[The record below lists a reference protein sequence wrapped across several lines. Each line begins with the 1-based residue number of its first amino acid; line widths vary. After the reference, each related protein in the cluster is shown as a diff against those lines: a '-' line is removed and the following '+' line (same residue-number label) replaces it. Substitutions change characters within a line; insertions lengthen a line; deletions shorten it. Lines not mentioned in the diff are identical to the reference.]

1 MSAPAPPPPVS
12 PPSPVEPTSY
22 SRADT
27 SLTANSMSAR
37 QERVGSSK
45 DTREQKGRGARGG
58 VFITW
63 RTPVL
68 VAAGIVPVVGLSAAG
83 VNPWA
88 TAAVWL
94 ALCLAALLGDAATA
108 PDPRML
114 AVERRIPARALL
126 GERVDTALRVRN
138 PGARRLRGWLRDAW
152 QPTAGAA
159 AARAAIDIPPG
170 EGRTLGIP
178 LRPRRRGELASEFV
192 VIRSEGPLRLA
203 GRQARLDTRG
213 ALRVLPPFTA
223 RRHLPSRLARL
234 RELDGNTS
242 VQVRGQGTEFD
253 SLREYVRG
261 DDVRS
266 IDWRA
271 TARSATTMLRT
282 WRPERDRHVV
292 IVIDTGRT
300 AAARVGDGV
309 RLDAAMEA
317 ALLLAA
323 LATRAGDHVHLVM
336 FDRVVR
342 ARVTRVDGPAL
353 LPALVDAMAPVEP
366 QLIDTDWDAAFAQVR
381 ALTSRPSLVVLLT
394 AQDAASAAR
403 GFLGSLPAV
412 TRHAQVLVGTV
423 VDDPDAG
430 ATDAAPTARDADD
443 VYRAAAQERA
453 VRDAALVS
461 TAIGRAGGEAIAD
474 TPDALPPRIADRYL
488 ALKAAGRL

>member
-1 MSAPAPPPPVS
+1 MTFPASPHEPIRSA
-12 PPSPVEPTSY
+12 
-22 SRADT
+22 RADT
-27 SLTANSMSAR
+27 QFTAQNVSAR
-37 QERVGSSK
+37 ARHVGS
-45 DTREQKGRGARGG
+45 REAGSRGDGRARAG
-58 VFITW
+58 VYLTG
-63 RTPVL
+63 RMPGV
-68 VAAGIVPVVGLSAAG
+68 VAAGVVPVVALSALG

-88 TAAVWL
+88 TAGVWL
-94 ALCLAALLGDAATA
+94 VLCVALVLGDAAAA
-108 PDPRML
+108 PDPRAL
-114 AVERRIPARALL
+114 VVTRDIPRRALL
-126 GERVDTALRVRN
+126 GERVNTTLRVRN
-138 PGARRLRGWLRDAW
+138 PTGRRVRGQLRDAW
-152 QPTAGAA
+152 QPTAGAPA
-159 AARAAIDIPPG
+159 ERLTLDIAPG
-170 EGRTLGIP
+170 EGSALGIP
-178 LRPRRRGELASEFV
+178 LLPRRRGELTSAFV
-192 VIRSEGPLRLA
+192 VVRSEGPLRLA

-213 ALRVLPPFTA
+213 ALRVLPPFTS
-223 RRHLPSRLARL
+223 RKHLPSRLARL

-271 TARSATTMLRT
+271 TARSSSTMLRT

-342 ARVTRVDGPAL
+342 GRVTRVDGPAL

-394 AQDAASAAR
+394 AQDAAASAR

-412 TRHAQVLVGTV
+412 TRQAHVLVGTV
-423 VDDPDAG
+423 IDDPDAG
-430 ATDAAPTARDADD
+430 RTADELRDADAA
-443 VYRAAAQERA
+443 YRAASAERA
-453 VRDAALVS
+453 VRDAAVVS
-461 TAIGRAGGEAIAD
+461 AAIARAGGEAIAD